1 MELSVMSPV
10 LNQMGLE
17 EALKYLNQLT
27 LIILFSFLGEVCRWV
42 IPLPV
47 PASIYAM
54 VFLFLALL
62 TKIIPEK
69 QLAASGDFL
78 VSLLPLLF
86 VAPAVNL
93 QASWDLIRGA
103 LWRILA
109 VIIVSAVL
117 TFVASGL
124 VTQWILRLKKEA
136 HHE

>member
-1 MELSVMSPV
+1 M
-10 LNQMGLE
+10 
-17 EALKYLNQLT
+17 KYLNQLT

-42 IPLPV
+42 IPLPI
-47 PASIYAM
+47 PTSIYAM

-62 TKIIPEK
+62 TKMIPEK

-93 QASWDLIRGA
+93 QASWNLIRGV

-124 VTQWILRLKKEA
+124 VTQWILRLKKEV